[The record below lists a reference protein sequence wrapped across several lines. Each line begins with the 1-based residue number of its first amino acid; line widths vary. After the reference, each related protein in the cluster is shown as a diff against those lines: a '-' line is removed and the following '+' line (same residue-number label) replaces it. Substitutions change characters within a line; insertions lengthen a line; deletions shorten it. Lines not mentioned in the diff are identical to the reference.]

1 MSELLFERV
10 VKVNIADNLL
20 EDYDCEFEVVRTLE
34 PEPNTAK
41 IKVYNLPDELRA
53 ACQGSSEKEKA
64 AVSVTVGYK
73 RTAGQVFVGDV
84 RYAPSAVVG
93 ADWVTIIEAGDGEK
107 DYKNAQVALT
117 WSKGKQVSKVVE
129 EILDTFDNLLPGD
142 FAKTVKAKLKEQF
155 PRGGALSGNAVRV
168 MDELV
173 RGYGFRFSV
182 QDGSFQFVDATGQ
195 NQKTAVVLSPDS
207 GLIGE
212 VELGE
217 KDKKTGKAKGK
228 VKSLLQP
235 SIIPGSVIDVK
246 GTSTIKGQF
255 IVQKVTHEGNNGFN
269 TPFSSNMEI
278 PTK

>member
-1 MSELLFERV
+1 MSELLFDRV
-10 VKVNIADNLL
+10 VKVNIANNLL

-34 PEPNTAK
+34 PQPNTAK

-53 ACQGSSEKEKA
+53 ACQSSSEKEKA

-107 DYKNAQVALT
+107 DYKDAQVALT

-129 EILDTFDNLLPGD
+129 EILDNFDNVLPGD
-142 FAKTVKAKLKEQF
+142 FAKTVKAKLKEQY

-168 MDELV
+168 LDEIV
-173 RGYGFRFSV
+173 RGYGFRFSI
-182 QDGSFQFVDATGQ
+182 QDGAFQFVDATGA
-195 NQKTAVVLSPDS
+195 NQKTAIVLSPDS

-212 VELGE
+212 PELGE

-228 VKSLLQP
+228 VKALMQP
-235 SIIPGSVIDVK
+235 SVIPGSVIDVR
-246 GTSTIKGQF
+246 GTSSIKGQF

-269 TPFSSNMEI
+269 TPFYTHMEI
-278 PTK
+278 LTK